1 MSDQIA
7 TQVVHAG
14 EERSKP
20 YNALITPIVQTST
33 YAFANTAEVLTYVER
48 KTAGNPK
55 LREEYGRYGN
65 PTQAVAERKLAEL
78 DGGERALLFSSGMSA
93 ITTAL
98 LAHLS
103 AGQHLILVEGCYR
116 RTQDF
121 AAQFLSR
128 WNIETTFVP
137 MNDFAA
143 LEAAIRPT
151 TRMIFTETPT
161 NPYLRV
167 MDLERLTE
175 IARPR
180 GILTA
185 IDSTFATPLGLRPLD
200 FGLDLVIHS
209 ATKYLAGHNDIL
221 SGAVIGPAALLKPIE
236 DARGVLG
243 CVSGAQDAYLLLRGI
258 KTLALRFRQQCEN
271 ALHLAHYL
279 ANHPAVANVYYPGL
293 PCHPDY
299 EIAQRQLRCFGGVVS
314 FELEGDKE
322 RTSRFIDRLQIPF
335 IGPTLG
341 GVESIVQ
348 QQALFI
354 SSDPVERRKVG
365 ISDTLVRYAV
375 GIEDAADLI
384 SDLEQALA

>member
-1 MSDQIA
+1 M
-7 TQVVHAG
+7 
-14 EERSKP
+14 
-20 YNALITPIVQTST
+20 
-33 YAFANTAEVLTYVER
+33 
-48 KTAGNPK
+48 
-55 LREEYGRYGN
+55 
-65 PTQAVAERKLAEL
+65 
-78 DGGERALLFSSGMSA
+78 
-93 ITTAL
+93 
-98 LAHLS
+98 
-103 AGQHLILVEGCYR
+103 VEGCYR

-121 AAQFLSR
+121 ASQFLSR

-137 MNDFAA
+137 INDFAA
-143 LEAAIRPT
+143 LEAAIQPN

-167 MDLERLTE
+167 IDLDRLVE

-236 DARGVLG
+236 DTRGVLG
-243 CVSGAQDAYLLLRGI
+243 CVSGAQDAYLLLRGL

-271 ALHLAHYL
+271 ATHLAHYL
-279 ANHPAVANVYYPGL
+279 ANHPAVAKIYYPGL

-365 ISDTLVRYAV
+365 ISDNLVRYAV

-384 SDLEQALA
+384 ADLEQALA